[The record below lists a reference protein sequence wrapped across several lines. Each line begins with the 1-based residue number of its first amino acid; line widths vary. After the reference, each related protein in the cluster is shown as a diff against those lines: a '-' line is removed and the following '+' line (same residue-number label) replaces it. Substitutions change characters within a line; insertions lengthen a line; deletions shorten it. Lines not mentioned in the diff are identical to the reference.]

1 MPGAIT
7 EVASR
12 TRLEGRGLADMNAAI
27 KTRLAATTGAIGV
40 GVAGLTYGVIE
51 AHRFIVRHVEV
62 PVLAPGSSPLRILH
76 MSDLHLLARQ
86 KAKRKFIRQL
96 ATLNPDLVINTGDN
110 FCSADSLQ
118 PLLDDM
124 SELLQRP
131 GAFVFGSN
139 DYLVPEFKN
148 PLSYLLSG
156 RSHQADKPVPELPH
170 EELRQ
175 ACTSAGW
182 LDLND
187 KSATLEVT
195 GRRLAFRGTDDAHHN
210 RDHYEEVAGPPNGEA
225 DLNIGVTHAPYLKIL
240 DAMVSDGMD
249 IVFAGHTHGGQ
260 VCLPFTGAIITNCDL
275 DTDRVKGLSQHSC
288 GGHTG
293 WLHISAGLGCSPFA
307 PYRTFC
313 RPEATLLTLVP
324 QP

>member
-1 MPGAIT
+1 
-7 EVASR
+7 
-12 TRLEGRGLADMNAAI
+12 
-27 KTRLAATTGAIGV
+27 
-40 GVAGLTYGVIE
+40 
-51 AHRFIVRHVEV
+51 
-62 PVLAPGSSPLRILH
+62 
-76 MSDLHLLARQ
+76 MS
-86 KAKRKFIRQL
+86 
-96 ATLNPDLVINTGDN
+96 G
-110 FCSADSLQ
+110 
-118 PLLDDM
+118 
-124 SELLQRP
+124 LLQRP
-131 GAFVFGSN
+131 GTFVFGSN
-139 DYLVPEFKN
+139 DYLVPKFKN
-148 PLSYLLSG
+148 PFSYLLWG
-156 RSHQADKPVPELPH
+156 RSQQATEPVPELPH

-175 ACTSAGW
+175 AFTSAGW

-187 KSATLEVT
+187 KSETLEVA
-195 GRRLAFRGTDDAHHN
+195 GHRLTLRGTDDAHHD
-210 RDHYEEVAGPPNGEA
+210 RDHYEEVAGPPDGEA

-275 DTDRVKGLSQHSC
+275 DTERAKGLSQHGR

-293 WLHISAGLGCSPFA
+293 WLHVSAGLGCSPFA